1 VPKLLTNNEREK
13 MTTVKDLIEQLKKHD
28 PEATV
33 VFQYLTHEHTDYS
46 IDEFEARAWE
56 LEYTN
61 FGDQMST
68 IMNEWLAD
76 TEVEV

>member
-1 VPKLLTNNEREK
+1 
-13 MTTVKDLIEQLKKHD
+13 MTTARQLIEQLSKLD
-28 PEATV
+28 PDTTV

-46 IDEFEARAWE
+46 VDEFEARAWE

-61 FGDQMST
+61 FGDQMT
-68 IMNEWLAD
+68 GIFTEWLAD

>member
-1 VPKLLTNNEREK
+1 
-13 MTTVKDLIEQLKKHD
+13 MTTARQLIEQLSKLD
-28 PEATV
+28 PDTTV
-33 VFQYLTHEHTDYS
+33 VFQYLTHEDTDYS

-61 FGDQMST
+61 FGDQMSNT
-68 IMNEWLAD
+68 FNEWLAD

>member
-1 VPKLLTNNEREK
+1 
-13 MTTVKDLIEQLKKHD
+13 MTTARQLIEQLSKLD
-28 PEATV
+28 PDTTV

-61 FGDQMST
+61 FGDQMTDT
-68 IMNEWLAD
+68 IKEWLAD
-76 TEVEV
+76 TEVEIEA

>member
-1 VPKLLTNNEREK
+1 
-13 MTTVKDLIEQLKKHD
+13 MTTARQLIEQLSKLEPD
-28 PEATV
+28 TTV

-61 FGDQMST
+61 FGDQMSNT
-68 IMNEWLAD
+68 IKEWLAD

>member
-1 VPKLLTNNEREK
+1 
-13 MTTVKDLIEQLKKHD
+13 MTTARQLIEQLSKLD
-28 PEATV
+28 PDTTV

-61 FGDQMST
+61 FGDYMTAS
-68 IMNEWLAD
+68 IKEWLAD
-76 TEVEV
+76 VEVEVDA

>member
-1 VPKLLTNNEREK
+1 
-13 MTTVKDLIEQLKKHD
+13 MTTARQLIEQLSKLD
-28 PEATV
+28 PDTTV
-33 VFQYLTHEHTDYS
+33 VFQYLTHEHTNDS

-61 FGDQMST
+61 FGDYMSNA
-68 IMNEWLAD
+68 MNEWLAD

>member
-1 VPKLLTNNEREK
+1 
-13 MTTVKDLIEQLKKHD
+13 MTTARQLIEQLSKLD
-28 PEATV
+28 PDTTV

-61 FGDQMST
+61 FGDYMSNA
-68 IMNEWLAD
+68 MNEWLAD

>member
-1 VPKLLTNNEREK
+1 
-13 MTTVKDLIEQLKKHD
+13 MTTARQLIEQLSKLD
-28 PEATV
+28 PDTTV

-61 FGDQMST
+61 FGDQMTAS
-68 IMNEWLAD
+68 INEWLAD
-76 TEVEV
+76 VEIEVEA

>member
-1 VPKLLTNNEREK
+1 
-13 MTTVKDLIEQLKKHD
+13 MTTARQLIEQLGKLD
-28 PEATV
+28 PDTTV

-61 FGDQMST
+61 FGDRMT
-68 IMNEWLAD
+68 ETMREWLAD
-76 TEVEV
+76 TEVEA